1 MSMSSHYFRSGADLD
16 LKGCWILVAPS
27 GVKGL
32 RVSFRA
38 PARWGRLASPGN
50 VIPACEVA
58 CEWQGLPLEGKMKC
72 KSSPVTSQTR
82 WTRFCYG
89 KIAVRAGRVLYKL
102 PWPGPMWLFSS
113 LPQASE

>member
-38 PARWGRLASPGN
+38 LARWGRLASPGN

-58 CEWQGLPLEGKMKC
+58 CEWQGLPLEGKNEMQILSCDFSNPLDQILLCRKEISHC
-72 KSSPVTSQTR
+72 RISSN
-82 WTRFCYG
+82 
-89 KIAVRAGRVLYKL
+89 KKL
-102 PWPGPMWLFSS
+102 NLKF
-113 LPQASE
+113 